1 MRSNKNYSSNT
12 AFLDLLFNTL
22 LAFVGFFIIS
32 LLLINEKKVSTP
44 TVIRNVD
51 FMITVQWPYEFNDDV
66 DTYVVDPLNHITCFN
81 RREDGLM
88 HLDRDDIGNLNDF
101 VTLPNGKKIEY
112 KENREIVSIRGIVS
126 GEYIVNVHL
135 YSRKTETSK
144 GPVPVNI
151 RLEKMNPYKLISFRD
166 VKLDTTG
173 AEVTVFRF
181 GVAADGNIS
190 YVTEGPSKQLIMK
203 TR

>member
-1 MRSNKNYSSNT
+1 MKSNKNYSSNT

-22 LAFVGFFIIS
+22 LAFVGFFVIS
-32 LLLINEKKVSTP
+32 LLLINEKKENAP
-44 TVIRNVD
+44 TAIKNVD

-66 DTYVVDPLNHITCFN
+66 DTYVVDPLNNITCFN

-88 HLDRDDIGNLNDF
+88 HLDRDDIGNINDF
-101 VTLPNGKKIEY
+101 VTLPNGKKVEY

-135 YSRKTETSK
+135 YSRRSEGSK
-144 GPVPVNI
+144 GAVPVNI
-151 RLEKMNPYKLISFRD
+151 RLEKMNPYKLVSFRD
-166 VKLDTTG
+166 VKLETSG
-173 AEVTVFRF
+173 SEVTVFRF
-181 GVAADGNIS
+181 GVDAGGNIS
-190 YVTEGPSKQLIMK
+190 YVAEGPSKQLIIK